1 MTEHDLVACARC
13 ARHAFVVDGACPFCG
28 AALPEPPPDRPR
40 WLGPVTRAAIF
51 YGASALASM
60 GCSEP
65 PPAAPPGPDH
75 KTAAPREAHALAEEP
90 TLAVIDDA
98 LPALLPEPIGVEE
111 DEATRAR
118 ERAHAEDGKSRLRA
132 QATLQQNRRLQQQQL
147 QQQQLQQQHVRVRQM
162 PPYGAPAFDF
172 VV

>member
-13 ARHAFVVDGACPFCG
+13 ARHAFVLDGACPFCG

-65 PPAAPPGPDH
+65 PPAPPGPDP
-75 KTAAPREAHALAEEP
+75 KTAAPHEAPAP
-90 TLAVIDDA
+90 AVETSAAVLDDA
-98 LPALLPEPIGVEE
+98 LPALSPEPIAIEE

-118 ERAHAEDGKSRLRA
+118 ERAHAEAGKSRLRA
-132 QATLQQNRRLQQQQL
+132 QVVQQQNQRVQQQRQHIQL
-147 QQQQLQQQHVRVRQM
+147 RQM